1 MPYFQGTAIYQGRV
15 VYRAR
20 SYTYQG
26 LWDALVFHTTG
37 LLVDQV
43 LVTSGK
49 E

>member
-1 MPYFQGTAIYQGRV
+1 MPYFQGTAIYKGRV
-15 VYRAR
+15 IYRAR

-26 LWDALVFHTTG
+26 LWDALVFHTQG
-37 LLVDQV
+37 LQVDQV